1 MGALW
6 SQMMNPFVEQHQ
18 EEIGGV
24 LSCFDRVVITGTL
37 PDICHPKA
45 MAGYLSYRDIRLFDY
60 ARWAEPLRDEV
71 RGNAERLAA
80 EAGLQIEFIHKLKAF
95 RKEDRVQSILAAR
108 GDHPG
113 LVHIFSAMEACSSY
127 RPWYDKASGNT
138 RLKPI
143 TGKCLHYYFYFV
155 DEQFGLGYVRVPTW
169 APFRL
174 QVYFNGHGWLARQ
187 LLQAGIAFEAADNA
201 FLSIADPAAA
211 QRLAD
216 SLDASTLH
224 RCLDGWAQ
232 RFCPVLHHFPNG
244 VHWSFMQVEYAT
256 DVVFRKQATFQPLYE
271 AIVRTAVHVIKAE
284 QVAAFLGHK
293 LTVNYQGEVGNDF
306 STRIQGTRI
315 RHHLGPAS
323 LKLYD
328 KAGLIARVEC
338 TANDVSFF
346 KHHRHVEQRNG
357 ERVFK
362 LAPLR
367 KSIYSLGD
375 LRRLMHA
382 ANDRY
387 LAFMACL
394 DNPDAAQKALAK
406 MAAPAKVKGRSFR
419 GFDLFLDPD
428 YRLFLT
434 LARGEWSISGFRAR
448 DLRQHI
454 DTLSPSR
461 ASYLIKR
468 LRTHGLIKKVGHAY
482 KYFFTKLGRRVVA
495 TALVIREYFVQPNL
509 VRAAL

>member
-1 MGALW
+1 
-6 SQMMNPFVEQHQ
+6 MNPFVEQHQ
-18 EEIGGV
+18 DEIGCV

-37 PDICHPKA
+37 PDICHARA
-45 MAGYLSYRDIRLFDY
+45 MAGYLGGRGIRLFDY
-60 ARWAEPLRDEV
+60 AHWAEPLREEI
-71 RGNAERLAA
+71 RANAERLAA
-80 EAGLQIEFIHKLKAF
+80 EVGLEIEFIRKLKAF
-95 RKEDRVQSILAAR
+95 RKEDRVQQILAER

-127 RPWYDKASGNT
+127 RPWHDKASGKT
-138 RLKPI
+138 FFKSI
-143 TGKCLHYYFYFV
+143 SGKCLHYYFYFI
-155 DEQFGLGYVRVPTW
+155 DAQFGLCYVRVPTW

-187 LLQAGIAFEAADNA
+187 LTQAGIAFETADNA
-201 FLSIADPAAA
+201 FLHLADPLAA

-216 SLDASTLH
+216 SLDATVLH
-224 RCLDGWAQ
+224 RRLDDWA
-232 RFCPVLHHFPNG
+232 RHCCPVVHHFRNG

-256 DVVFRKQATFQPLYE
+256 DVVFRQQATFQPLYE
-271 AIVRTAVHVIKAE
+271 AIVRTAVHVVKAE
-284 QVAAFLGHK
+284 HVATFLGHK
-293 LTVNYQGEVGNDF
+293 LSAHYQGEVGNDF

-315 RHHLGPAS
+315 RHHMGPAS

-328 KAGLIARVEC
+328 KAGIIARVEC
-338 TANDVSFF
+338 TANDISFF

-375 LRRLMHA
+375 LRQLMHA

-434 LARGEWSISGFRAR
+434 LARGEWSISGFRAG
-448 DLRQHI
+448 DLRAHI
-454 DTLSPSR
+454 AALTPAR

-468 LRTHGLIKKVGHAY
+468 LRTHGLIKKVAHTY
-482 KYFFTKLGRRVVA
+482 KYFFTKLGRRVVV
-495 TALVIREYFVQPNL
+495 TALVIREYFVQPSL